1 MSRVATVPTLILGL
15 AGLLAANGAV
25 PAFAD
30 SIALYDNTVPANTG
44 SLDALV
50 IMSPNAVSDSF
61 TLAAPSII
69 TGATFDAWLSD
80 NQVPD
85 QFTSIEWS
93 IGTNPYDGSL
103 GTGGAVPATTGQ
115 GQLEFY
121 GLYVLEFESISIP
134 DISLA
139 AGTYWFTLQ
148 DGSTVSGNEAGWDV
162 SNGPSTAFESG
173 IGNVNGYYLPGT
185 DSNTFQVLG
194 TDTPEPSSLLLLG
207 SGLAGLAVM
216 IRRKLKT

>member
-15 AGLLAANGAV
+15 AGLLAATGAA

-30 SIALYDNTVPANTG
+30 SIVLYDNTVPANTG

-50 IMSPNAVSDSF
+50 ITSPDAVSDSF

-69 TGATFDAWLSD
+69 TGATFDAWLSND
-80 NQVPD
+80 PVTD
-85 QFTSIEWS
+85 QFTNIEWS
-93 IGTNPYDGSL
+93 IGSTPYDGSL
-103 GTGGAVPATTGQ
+103 GTGGAVSTATGH
-115 GQLEFY
+115 GQLEYY
-121 GLYVLEFESISIP
+121 GVYVLEFESISFP

-148 DGSTVSGNEAGWDV
+148 DASTVSGNDAGWDV

-185 DSNTFQVLG
+185 DSNTFQVLD
-194 TDTPEPSSLLLLG
+194 TETPEPSSLLLMG

-216 IRRKLKT
+216 IRRRYKA